1 MDLCDGQK
9 NIGDCRSRAN
19 CESMTGMRFQ
29 YDAGRLAF
37 AAKSVWTSDRIP
49 NARQMTKRERDLS
62 CPLVANDESAAVL
75 RVESFMSG
83 LKRTTGSALS
93 ARGEHALFIE
103 ASLRVLAY
111 ALRL

>member
-1 MDLCDGQK
+1 
-9 NIGDCRSRAN
+9 
-19 CESMTGMRFQ
+19 
-29 YDAGRLAF
+29 
-37 AAKSVWTSDRIP
+37 
-49 NARQMTKRERDLS
+49 
-62 CPLVANDESAAVL
+62 
-75 RVESFMSG
+75 MSG